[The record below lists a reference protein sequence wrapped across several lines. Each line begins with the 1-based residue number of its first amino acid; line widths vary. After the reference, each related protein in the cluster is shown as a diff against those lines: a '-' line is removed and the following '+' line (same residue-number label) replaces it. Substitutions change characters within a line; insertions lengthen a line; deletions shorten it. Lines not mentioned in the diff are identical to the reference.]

1 MRIVPCLCSR
11 ENDVNFFFSMK
22 KMRPHIPSVLILG
35 AHGRFGSA
43 TCHAFSKA
51 GWHVRAQTRGT
62 STVWPKGVEA
72 VQADALQGNALRRA
86 AQGADVIVNAL
97 NPPYTEWEKLARPL
111 AANALAAAKA
121 SGALLMFPG
130 NVYNFGKV
138 LPGELRLDTPQ
149 VGNTSKARI
158 RIEIEQQL
166 HAAAADG
173 VNSVVVRAGD
183 FFGGAERGSWFD
195 LVITKSLV
203 KGKLVYPG
211 PTNLPHTW
219 AYLPDL
225 AETFVRLAA
234 MRAQLC
240 GAMCFHFAGHA
251 PTGAE
256 LHQAMEV
263 ASGRRLRLG
272 HLPWRLIQLAAPF
285 SPMMRASLEMRYLWQ
300 RPHVMEDS
308 ALRAVLEHVPNT
320 PLPIALAAAL
330 AALGLPSTQAP
341 LLAARGD

>member
-1 MRIVPCLCSR
+1 MS
-11 ENDVNFFFSMK
+11 
-22 KMRPHIPSVLILG
+22 PHIPSVLILG
-35 AHGRFGSA
+35 THGRFGSA
-43 TCHAFSKA
+43 ACHAFAKA
-51 GWHVRAQTRGT
+51 GWHVRAQTRRGGY
-62 STVWPKGVEA
+62 VGPNGVEG
-72 VQADALQGNALRRA
+72 VQVDALQGNALRHA
-86 AQGADVIVNAL
+86 AQGIDVIVNAL
-97 NPPYTEWEKLARPL
+97 NPSYTEWEKLARPL

-130 NVYNFGKV
+130 NVYNFGKA
-138 LPGELRLDTPQ
+138 LPSALHLDTHQ

-158 RIEIEQQL
+158 RIEIEQEL

-183 FFGGAERGSWFD
+183 FFGGAGRGSWFD
-195 LVITKSLV
+195 LVITKSLA

-225 AETFVRLAA
+225 AETFVRLAE
-234 MRAQLC
+234 MRAQLH

-256 LHQAMEV
+256 LHQAMEA
-263 ASGRRLRLG
+263 ASGQLLRLG

-308 ALRAVLEHVPNT
+308 ALRAQLEHVPNT

-330 AALGLPSTQAP
+330 IALGLPSIQAP
-341 LLAARGD
+341 VLASSAERLT